1 MSQPFYLYVEDD
13 RLSRTVMDMLL
24 GTMMGLTNYAIF
36 EDSTDF
42 MVRLKS
48 LPVRPN
54 VILLDIHV
62 RPLNG
67 FEMLKSIRSD
77 PDFENCRIVALTA
90 SVMNEEVKQLR
101 MAGFDGTISKPLDP
115 KIFPDLLHKVHSGE
129 SVWQIT

>member
-24 GTMMGLTNYAIF
+24 GTMMGITSYAIF

-42 MVRLKS
+42 MVRLKT
-48 LPVRPN
+48 LPVCPD

-62 RPLNG
+62 QPLNG
-67 FEMLKSIRSD
+67 FEMLKFIRAD
-77 PDFENCRIVALTA
+77 PEFENCRVVALTA

-101 MAGFDGTISKPLDP
+101 LAGFDGTIGKPLDAGSFP
-115 KIFPDLLHKVHSGE
+115 SLLQKIQRGE
-129 SVWQIT
+129 AVWQIT